1 MDRVTPG
8 DREKAKRVVYA
19 IVYGVGK
26 YAIMRAAVQLP
37 EKMNL
42 AQANCSVSVC
52 LQGMYGKIY
61 HLPMNAMQVKRS

>member
-37 EKMNL
+37 ENESSPSYV
-42 AQANCSVSVC
+42 AAVC
-52 LQGMYGKIY
+52 QCVCRGCIAKYIIY
-61 HLPMNAMQVKRS
+61 Q

>member
-37 EKMNL
+37 ENE
-42 AQANCSVSVC
+42 SS
-52 LQGMYGKIY
+52 
-61 HLPMNAMQVKRS
+61 PS